1 MATAKTRMSQLD
13 KVVRHLKMFET
24 ITPMEA
30 LKDYGI
36 MRLGAR
42 IWEARKVGYDIMTE
56 MVPDTNRFGEP
67 VHYAKYI
74 LRGEANGQL

>member
-24 ITPMEA
+24 LTPMEA

-36 MRLGAR
+36 MP
-42 IWEARKVGYDIMTE
+42 GYERCPIFQMIMA
-56 MVPDTNRFGEP
+56 VKYGEEEG
-67 VHYAKYI
+67 V
-74 LRGEANGQL
+74 

>member
-30 LKDYGI
+30 LHDYSI

-42 IWEARKVGYDIMTE
+42 IFEAKRW
-56 MVPDTNRFGEP
+56 DTRSQ
-67 VHYAKYI
+67 
-74 LRGEANGQL
+74 RRS